1 MFMDGKR
8 ILLWLIVIGCGLLG
22 ILEFFN
28 GERTI
33 WGLWSLPNMEQSFAD
48 LRNLT
53 GAGESIDRGYD
64 PLYHNPGDPWGRPLN
79 HPRIVQYLLQAFH
92 INLGSTSYLGIL
104 FGFLF
109 FLGAW
114 VAFPKLDRLSAY
126 GIGLLLFSPI
136 AALGIERGNHD
147 LFIFFLV
154 AIALRAGQWAWVSLP
169 LMFLAASIK
178 LFPVFGIFYAA
189 RYKAQQRI
197 IGGFLLLFISYLALN
212 YRDLLQIF
220 SSTQKGHYLW
230 AYGVKTFDEAATGYA
245 YIPAGATIVATVLF
259 YLNGLSQ
266 WQPNDASGSILHQ
279 STYLDGFCIGSG
291 IYLGT
296 FLLGNSWAYR
306 LIFLI
311 FTVPQ
316 LVAWIKTDR
325 YRRLLSIAT
334 SFSTIVVCC
343 PSWIGSGII
352 DELFDWLLFI
362 CLLYLWLSVL
372 PLPWQNWLRCL
383 PLYQR

>member
-1 MFMDGKR
+1 MDGKR
-8 ILLWLIVIGCGLLG
+8 LLLWMIAIGCSLLG
-22 ILEFFN
+22 IVEFLN

-33 WGLWSLPNMEQSFAD
+33 WGLWSLPPMDQSFAD

-53 GAGESIDRGYD
+53 GAGESIAQGYD
-64 PLYHNPGDPWGRPLN
+64 PLYQNPGDPWRRPLN
-79 HPRIVQYLLQAFH
+79 HPRLVQYLIQAFH
-92 INLGSTSYLGIL
+92 LNLGSTVYLGIL
-104 FGFLF
+104 LGLLF

-114 VAFPKLDRLSAY
+114 IAFPVLDRLSAY

-147 LFIFFLV
+147 LLIFFLV
-154 AIALRAGQWAWVSLP
+154 AIALRLGQWAWISWP

-178 LFPVFGIFYAA
+178 LFPVFGVFYAA
-189 RYKAQQRI
+189 RYKASNRM
-197 IGGFLLLFISYLALN
+197 IGGFLLLFIGYLALN
-212 YRDLLQIF
+212 YQDLPQIF
-220 SSTQKGHYLW
+220 NSTQKGSYLW

-245 YIPAGATIVATVLF
+245 YIPAGAVILATVLF
-259 YLNGLSQ
+259 YLNSLSQ
-266 WQPNDASGSILHQ
+266 WQPSDASGSRL
-279 STYLDGFCIGSG
+279 SLGTYLDGFRLGAG

-296 FLLGNSWAYR
+296 FLLGNSWSYR

-316 LVAWIKTDR
+316 LVTWAKTDP
-325 YRRLLSIAT
+325 YRRLLAIAT

-362 CLLYLWLSVL
+362 GLLYLWLGVL
-372 PLPWQNWLRCL
+372 PLPWQNWLRRF
-383 PLYQR
+383 PLNQ